1 MIRYNRKKIDRAAYE
16 TLLRLW
22 ISKSLLKQEE
32 VNSGAMGT
40 EKPYRNYHLLKRIG
54 LYLGT
59 LIAVHSVIGFFYLAV
74 FDALDGGE
82 NVYKL
87 LMLITGIALYILL
100 DRMIPGSNLYKQ
112 GTDDALLHTAF
123 FYTCFGL
130 GSLADL
136 HLHTLPNML
145 LGAFILLPVAAVSA
159 IRYADSLMAVFTI
172 ILINAIP
179 LLSVALINMQL
190 LFFSAL
196 VVIPL
201 GIFLLT
207 RISKSDT
214 FQNHY
219 WKNCFSSS
227 RFAICVL
234 MYAGINLYV
243 IKSLAFSLM
252 GVDDIPLHFVF
263 LALTILAPF
272 VFIVAGLVKK
282 KKYLMHAGL
291 FLLIPTVSTIRY
303 YYSVMPA
310 ELALMMAGLAITLV
324 SYFAITHLRKTE
336 TAYTFEADH
345 DDDELN
351 DIETLGIVQG
361 FGHKENTAN
370 NDINFG
376 GGEFGGA
383 GSGGKY

>member
-1 MIRYNRKKIDRAAYE
+1 MTRYNRKKIDRAAYE
-16 TLLRLW
+16 TVLRLW
-22 ISKSLLKQEE
+22 IGKGLLKPEE
-32 VNSGAMGT
+32 INSGAMGA
-40 EKPYRNYHLLKRIG
+40 EKPYRDYHLLKRIG

-82 NVYKL
+82 NIYKF
-87 LMLITGIALYILL
+87 LMLITGVSLYILL
-100 DRMIPGSNLYKQ
+100 DRMIPGSSLYKQ
-112 GTDDALLHTAF
+112 GTDDALLHAAF
-123 FYTCFGL
+123 FYTSFGL
-130 GSLADL
+130 GALVDL

-172 ILINAIP
+172 ILIYTIP
-179 LLSVALINMQL
+179 LLGVALINMQL

-207 RISKSDT
+207 RIGKADT
-214 FQNHY
+214 FKHHY

-234 MYAGINLYV
+234 MYASINLYV

-272 VFIVAGLVKK
+272 IFIVTGLVKK
-282 KKYLMHAGL
+282 KKYLVHAGL

-324 SYFAITHLRKTE
+324 SYFAITHLRKTG

-345 DDDELN
+345 DEEELN
-351 DIETLGIVQG
+351 DMETLGIVQG
-361 FGHKENTAN
+361 FGHKEN
-370 NDINFG
+370 
-376 GGEFGGA
+376 
-383 GSGGKY
+383 